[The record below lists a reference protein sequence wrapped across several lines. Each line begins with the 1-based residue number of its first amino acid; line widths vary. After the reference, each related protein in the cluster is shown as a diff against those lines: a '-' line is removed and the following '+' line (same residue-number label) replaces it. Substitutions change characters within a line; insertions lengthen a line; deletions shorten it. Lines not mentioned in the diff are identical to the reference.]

1 MKRILSLALVGML
14 AFPAATIAQGYDGV
28 IAGGAEDGYNSGSS
42 DDGGGEQPLD
52 FNALSEAGTTG
63 EGAYL
68 QDDYYSSL
76 TDTPQDDFEQRRQK
90 AIDDARARKQK
101 ETEAAKQ
108 SIAQAELERKQKIDQ
123 QINDYQKKFEELR
136 KQQNSG
142 K

>member
-1 MKRILSLALVGML
+1 MKRMLTLAFIGML
-14 AFPAATIAQGYDGV
+14 AFPGVSSAQGYDGV
-28 IAGGAEDGYNSGSS
+28 IAEGADGGYSSGSS
-42 DDGGGEQPLD
+42 GEGGDEQPID
-52 FNALSEAGTTG
+52 FNALSESGMTG

-90 AIDDARARKQK
+90 AIDDARAKKQK
-101 ETEAAKQ
+101 EVQAAKQ
-108 SIAQAELERKQKIDQ
+108 SVAQVEGERKQKLDQ